1 MLFITTKQQLKQH
14 TMFSLQQ
21 SLSLEIV
28 IGLLVDNVALAVL
41 VLLLVVGLPGIFELL
56 HLDLLPQR
64 HGVLYVGHVGKVS
77 SVRDP
82 QTSHTV
88 SMTPL
93 CKVSLEGL
101 GSLVGEV
108 ATNLAIVR
116 DVQAVQLVQPV
127 GDWLAIP
134 AQGQVLGVV
143 GNVIISFL
151 LHLLLRHF
159 TFRFLPLGICS
170 CLLPLHVLD
179 SVVPDLLEQFSEPVD
194 LRLHPGNLLQL
205 LSLLVLALARL
216 LLGKHIFGQLR
227 EVLALSLKKALGTLL
242 QSSTTLKAK
251 SNQA

>member
-1 MLFITTKQQLKQH
+1 MH

-21 SLSLEIV
+21 SLALEIV

-93 CKVSLEGL
+93 CKVSLESL

-116 DVQAVQLVQPV
+116 DVQAVELVQPV

-151 LHLLLRHF
+151 LNLLLRHF
-159 TFRFLPLGICS
+159 PSDSSLSASVLACFLSTFS
-170 CLLPLHVLD
+170 TV
-179 SVVPDLLEQFSEPVD
+179 
-194 LRLHPGNLLQL
+194 
-205 LSLLVLALARL
+205 LSL
-216 LLGKHIFGQLR
+216 IS
-227 EVLALSLKKALGTLL
+227 LS
-242 QSSTTLKAK
+242 SS
-251 SNQA
+251 